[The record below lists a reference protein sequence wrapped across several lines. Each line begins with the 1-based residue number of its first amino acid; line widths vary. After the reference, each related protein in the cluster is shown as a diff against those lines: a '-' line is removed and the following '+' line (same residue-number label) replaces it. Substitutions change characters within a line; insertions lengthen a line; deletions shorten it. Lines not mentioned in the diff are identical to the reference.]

1 MPVHNA
7 KSFARKSKKS
17 SSPEGMD
24 LILLKEELLMLSSLK
39 NNSEEQANLVELDG
53 TVSIDDEDQVK
64 EFIAN
69 IPSKKSHSLFDADT
83 NTTLVAPASESF
95 NNGFELI
102 AVDLPTIGKG
112 ENDPLYAEDDAPS
125 SAAKPSNV
133 TPFIE
138 PSSIPACIDLTRSVS
153 FSLARKLSRTSFK
166 RRSRRGS
173 RSSFAHDDDDDDD
186 DMSVSSSASTMS
198 SISTLGVKLVTSK
211 VKLVAA
217 KAKESAAKGER
228 ALEQK
233 IEEMRLREEA
243 SKKRRQEE
251 LAERDVLKMAR
262 IEEMKMEKE
271 AANERRGYL
280 KEVRIEEKEMEMAL
294 KGEAKAKERQLIE
307 ARIEE
312 KKTKKAQ
319 KAEAKAKERQLMKLK
334 KAELAKMKA
343 ETELEQAMSRIEEV
357 RTMDDEYSLD
367 SDGYSVVSKKKRS
380 RKIFKTRS
388 GKHPQSVQYDGSSDL
403 YEIVD
408 DMRDDVAEALVALPV
423 KALKIMTELQ
433 SKLDKAVPGVD
444 AEDSRR
450 EDIEDDGII
459 QSLLGWLMG
468 NPEGCCGSSCTGSS
482 INDGR
487 QEWR

>member
-69 IPSKKSHSLFDADT
+69 IPSKKSHSLIDADT
-83 NTTLVAPASESF
+83 TLVDPASESC
-95 NNGFELI
+95 NGGSELI
-102 AVDLPTIGKG
+102 PLDLPTIG
-112 ENDPLYAEDDAPS
+112 EDEDDPLYAELYAEDDAPS

-233 IEEMRLREEA
+233 IEEMRRLEEA
-243 SKKRRQEE
+243 ARERRQEE
-251 LAERDVLKMAR
+251 LAKRNALKEAR
-262 IEEMKMEKE
+262 IEEMEMEKE
-271 AANERRGYL
+271 AAKERRDYL
-280 KEVRIEEKEMEMAL
+280 KEVMILEKEMELAL
-294 KGEAKAKERQLIE
+294 
-307 ARIEE
+307 
-312 KKTKKAQ
+312 

-433 SKLDKAVPGVD
+433 SKLDKAVPGVTTSTSKVREE
-444 AEDSRR
+444 AEVGRR
-450 EDIEDDGII
+450 EEIEDDGEI
-459 QSLLGWLMG
+459 QSWLGWLMG

-482 INDGR
+482 IND
-487 QEWR
+487 E